1 MIDFV
6 YNLHQVQKLDSGSP
20 DQCPGQALPGMT
32 NAQGL
37 KKTKKRWSN
46 DHLFSNSR
54 FEEETS
60 ESRNPDRRRT
70 TRTSRVRVTN
80 YREVYFFKYSLMPAA
95 ARRPSPIAKMTV
107 AAPSTMS
114 PPA

>member
-46 DHLFSNSR
+46 DHLFSNPR
-54 FEEETS
+54 FDCPFNLAEAREKKEDGAKPS
-60 ESRNPDRRRT
+60 SYNALGLEKEYYPFQDLKKKRARAG
-70 TRTSRVRVTN
+70 TRTEGVQLVR
-80 YREVYFFKYSLMPAA
+80 RESG
-95 ARRPSPIAKMTV
+95 
-107 AAPSTMS
+107 
-114 PPA
+114 